1 MKNTIIALAAILAAA
16 ALQPLQAQDKMWKTL
31 SKITFKKEYNE
42 MMGFKVDVPVFS
54 EEVKALE
61 GKEVTIRGYI
71 IPVEGY
77 KGHKEFIFS
86 AYPYNMCFF
95 CGGAGPETVMEVYAD
110 NAIEYTAEPITIRGK
125 LELNA
130 DDINRLIYALQSAE
144 KVKNVE

>member
-1 MKNTIIALAAILAAA
+1 MKNTILIIAAILGIA
-16 ALQPLQAQDKMWKTL
+16 ALQPAQAQDKMWKSL
-31 SKITFKKEYNE
+31 SRITFKKEYNE

-61 GKEVTIRGYI
+61 GKEITIKGYI

-110 NAIEYTAEPITIRGK
+110 QAIEYTAEPITIRGK

-130 DDINRLIYALQSAE
+130 DDINRLIYALRGVE
-144 KVKNVE
+144 KVEASP

>member
-1 MKNTIIALAAILAAA
+1 MKTWLALVAVLVFGWSAN
-16 ALQPLQAQDKMWKTL
+16 PLQAQDKTWKTL

-42 MMGFKVDVPVFS
+42 TMGFKVDVPVFS
-54 EEVKALE
+54 EEVSALE
-61 GKEVTIRGYI
+61 GQEVKIRGYI

-95 CGGAGPETVMEVYAD
+95 CGGAGPETVMEVFAKEP
-110 NAIEYTAEPITIRGK
+110 IEYTAEPITIKGT

-130 DDINRLIYALQSAE
+130 DDINRLIYALHDVVLVQE
-144 KVKNVE
+144 DR